1 MFVFDL
7 CLTSKSSFSMIL
19 KDMSGWMLVDIVT
32 DGNSGPC
39 RAECRLLII
48 HVKVV
53 FGKYDG
59 FVISKIFQLFSITT
73 S

>member
-1 MFVFDL
+1 M
-7 CLTSKSSFSMIL
+7 L

-32 DGNSGPC
+32 DDNSGPC

-59 FVISKIFQLFSITT
+59 FVISNIFQLFSITLY
-73 S
+73 